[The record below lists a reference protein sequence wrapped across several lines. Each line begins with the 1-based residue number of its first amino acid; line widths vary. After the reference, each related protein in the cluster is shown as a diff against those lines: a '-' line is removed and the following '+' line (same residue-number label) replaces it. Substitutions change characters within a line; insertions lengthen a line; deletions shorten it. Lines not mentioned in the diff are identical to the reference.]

1 MSGHHAGIA
10 VETTAHRRANHD
22 VDCLAAVELLDRFLS
37 GRGAEP
43 REKNKQGNYM
53 RTKRT
58 GLKRH
63 VLCSTTRLA
72 NWILREIASRRHR
85 ACRSS
90 REIGLPSQEPERYY
104 AAIQSSHP
112 AEHVHAA
119 A

>member
-72 NWILREIASRRHR
+72 NWILRGLLA
-85 ACRSS
+85 AV
-90 REIGLPSQEPERYY
+90 IGL
-104 AAIQSSHP
+104 AAVAGKSAFP
-112 AEHVHAA
+112 AKSPNATMQQYNRV
-119 A
+119 